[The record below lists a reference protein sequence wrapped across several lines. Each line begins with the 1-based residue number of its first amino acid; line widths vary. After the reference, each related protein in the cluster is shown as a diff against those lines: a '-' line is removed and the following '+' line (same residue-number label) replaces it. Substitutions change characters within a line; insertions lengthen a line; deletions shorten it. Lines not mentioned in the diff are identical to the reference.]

1 MCDSKGKD
9 FIKKMGI
16 VLENL
21 PFLLE
26 GAYYTLLITIVSMFF
41 GSIIAII
48 TAIARL
54 KGNRLIRWIA
64 RAYVSIIRGTPTLVQ
79 IIIIYYGLADYGIKL
94 EPLMAAYISLS
105 ISIGAY
111 LSETLRGALLS
122 IPNGQMEAAYASG
135 MTPSQTMRRIIIP
148 QALRIAIPPAGNTFI
163 GMLKE
168 TSLVSVI
175 TVTELLRS
183 ADLLIAQY
191 YIYMPFY
198 LAIALM
204 YWIMSTGF
212 SYILERWEKRL
223 SVYL

>member
-1 MCDSKGKD
+1 MEIV
-9 FIKKMGI
+9 IK
-16 VLENL
+16 NL
-21 PFLLE
+21 PFLLQ

-41 GSIIAII
+41 GSIIAVVV
-48 TAIARL
+48 AIARL
-54 KGNRLIRWIA
+54 KGNVVIRWLA

-79 IIIIYYGLADYGIKL
+79 IIIVYYGLSDYGINL
-94 EPLMAAYISLS
+94 EPLTAAYITLS

-122 IPNGQMEAAYASG
+122 IPKGQMEAAYASG
-135 MTPSQTMRRIIIP
+135 MTPLQTMIRIIMP
-148 QALRIAIPPAGNTFI
+148 QAIRIAIPPAGNTFI

-191 YIYMPFY
+191 YVYMPFY
-198 LAIALM
+198 LAIAIM
-204 YWIMSTGF
+204 YWVMSIVF
-212 SYILERWEKRL
+212 SFLLERWEKRL
-223 SVYL
+223 SIYL

>member
-1 MCDSKGKD
+1 
-9 FIKKMGI
+9 MGI

-94 EPLMAAYISLS
+94 QPLMAAYISLS

-198 LAIALM
+198 VAIALM